1 MRRPRL
7 SVLTRRGDDEDTPL
21 LSLPYN
27 YYAGL
32 DRKSRRKFIR
42 WSLITGNFILLLS
55 ISVFIAVNRSA
66 SQTIRTSTAN
76 SATVAASS
84 LPNPLDQLSSAQI
97 ALQAAQMTNLPE
109 LTMVR
114 NRADSEAALLNIVPN
129 SDTTLAKPQ
138 IVQTA
143 QKSRF
148 DIVRYTVKDGDT
160 ISELAARYHVSANS
174 IRWSNDVFGE
184 VLQVGSHILVPPGN
198 GVVYKVQAGDTI
210 DSVVDKFQANKDS
223 FIAVNDAES
232 GHLPV
237 GELVWIPNGVQP
249 VQAAVFTFA
258 PVQASFSAISGGFY
272 YTGPCIPNGYD
283 CGWCTWWTAYRRA
296 QIGRPVPPNLGDA
309 YTWGI
314 IGPSEGL
321 GKGNRPQA
329 GAVIW
334 MPSINHVG
342 FVESVKPDGSVYIS
356 DMNFSGWNIVT
367 YRTIPASEAG
377 NYSYLY

>member
-1 MRRPRL
+1 MRKPKL
-7 SVLTRRGDDEDTPL
+7 STIIRRRGDETETL
-21 LSLPYN
+21 LSLPTN
-27 YYAGL
+27 YYAGM
-32 DRKSRRKFIR
+32 DRNSRRKFVR
-42 WSLITGNFILLLS
+42 WSLIIGNFILLLS
-55 ISVFIAVNRSA
+55 ISVFILVNRSA

-76 SATVAASS
+76 SATTAASS

-148 DIVRYTVKDGDT
+148 DIIRYTTVEGDT
-160 ISELAARYHVSANS
+160 ISELAAKFHISANS
-174 IRWSNDVFGE
+174 IRWSNDVFGDT
-184 VLQVGSHILVPPGN
+184 LQAGTKLLIPPGN
-198 GVVYKVQAGDTI
+198 GIVYKVVAGDTVESVI
-210 DSVVDKFQANKDS
+210 DKYQANKDS
-223 FIAVNDAES
+223 FIAVNDAET
-232 GHLPV
+232 GRLPV
-237 GELVWIPNGVQP
+237 GELLWIPNGVQALQTVTFSP
-249 VQAAVFTFA
+249 VQL
-258 PVQASFSAISGGFY
+258 SFSAISGGFY
-272 YTGPCIPNGYD
+272 YTGPCTQNGYF
-283 CGWCTWWTAYRRA
+283 CGWCTWWAANRRA
-296 QIGRPVPPNLGDA
+296 QIGHPVPSNLGDA

-321 GKGNRPQA
+321 GKGSKPQA

-356 DMNFSGWNIVT
+356 DMNFSGWNVVT
-367 YRTIPASEAG
+367 YRTLTASEAS